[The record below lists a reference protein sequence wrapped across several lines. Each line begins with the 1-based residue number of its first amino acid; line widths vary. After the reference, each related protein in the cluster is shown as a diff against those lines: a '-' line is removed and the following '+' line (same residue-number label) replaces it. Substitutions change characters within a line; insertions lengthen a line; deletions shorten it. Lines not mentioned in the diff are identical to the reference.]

1 MLTLLDGDRLPSM
14 EREKAHTVA
23 RTAHAVMERCARWLP
38 AVVRTRLDNRLFYA
52 IFQVSRVTNDHYPS
66 RD

>member
-1 MLTLLDGDRLPSM
+1 M
-14 EREKAHTVA
+14 EKEKAHTVA
-23 RTAHAVMERCARWLP
+23 RTAHAVLERCVRWLP
-38 AVVRTRLDNRLFYA
+38 TAVRTRLDNRLFYA

>member
-1 MLTLLDGDRLPSM
+1 M

-23 RTAHAVMERCARWLP
+23 RTAHAVLERCARWLP
-38 AVVRTRLDNRLFYA
+38 ATVRTRLDNRLFYA